1 MSPYIPLILLLPV
14 LQGCLVVRTPKCEC
28 FILALSSSNI
38 AQNVGNHEFYQ
49 NVSGYSLT
57 APVVKSE
64 DCSVSMYCEGD
75 YSLVVFDKET
85 ATMFGAYSADG
96 FCDPRTQ
103 KWQVDTETG
112 LASFDRLFGI
122 CVDYAPTECAC
133 PIHKISNNS
142 IAEELL
148 FDQYFWDD
156 IFSKFQYSEPI
167 LNSVAGKC
175 PTDFQCKESGHGKI
189 VIHDE
194 YFYLPDTTFACNPTE
209 QTWEV
214 QALGQPPLGR
224 EVEFLGV
231 GCYEIGTCN
240 PEIPCQY
247 KAFDKLSDLK
257 DHFEYKAISQYY
269 SYKAPVVTI
278 DGCSLTMTCDG
289 NYTLIHLDYFDIYS
303 IEKASVSAQCLIGW
317 LWRYPDMET
326 SEFYGICVDLS
337 SKRTT
342 RTPPFA
348 TTTPQNK
355 ILSRLR

>member
-1 MSPYIPLILLLPV
+1 MPPYTLLILLLPV
-14 LQGCLVVRTPKCEC
+14 LKGCLVVRTPKCEC
-28 FILALSSSNI
+28 PVLALSSTNI

-49 NVSGYSLT
+49 NVSGYSL
-57 APVVKSE
+57 ASPVVVLE
-64 DCSVSMYCEGD
+64 DCSVSMYCEGE
-75 YSLVVFDKET
+75 YSLVVFDTDT
-85 ATMFGAYSADG
+85 ATG
-96 FCDPRTQ
+96 
-103 KWQVDTETG
+103 
-112 LASFDRLFGI
+112 
-122 CVDYAPTECAC
+122 
-133 PIHKISNNS
+133 
-142 IAEELL
+142 
-148 FDQYFWDD
+148 
-156 IFSKFQYSEPI
+156 
-167 LNSVAGKC
+167 
-175 PTDFQCKESGHGKI
+175 
-189 VIHDE
+189 
-194 YFYLPDTTFACNPTE
+194 PDTTFACNPTE

-224 EVEFLGV
+224 EVDFLGV

-247 KAFDKLSDLK
+247 KTFDKLSDLK
-257 DHFEYKAISQYY
+257 DHFEYKAISQFY

-303 IEKASVSAQCLIGW
+303 FEKTSVSAQCLIGW
-317 LWRYPDMET
+317 LWRYPEMET
-326 SEFYGICVDLS
+326 GEFYGICVDLS